1 MKVLFA
7 TTNPAKVKYYAN
19 RLLKDGIELVTLK
32 DLNIDLD
39 VEEDGKTPVENSV
52 IKATAYY
59 KLSGLPTIAVD
70 DGLFLNNVPDS
81 IQPGTNVR
89 RVNGKRLD
97 DEEMIEYYINIINEY
112 GNNGILEGYFLKGI
126 SIVYKN
132 YTKSFEKKSSRT
144 FINKRSN
151 HLIEG
156 YPLNSILI
164 IPSLNKY
171 QSELTDEEQ
180 SSLADNEKVSI
191 FEFIQD
197 SINNLEELIKK
208 IKWRLFIYFFAS
220 V

>member
-39 VEEDGKTPVENSV
+39 VEENGMTPIENSI

-97 DEEMIEYYINIINEY
+97 DEEMIEHYINIINEY
-112 GNNGILEGYFLKGI
+112 
-126 SIVYKN
+126 
-132 YTKSFEKKSSRT
+132 
-144 FINKRSN
+144 
-151 HLIEG
+151 
-156 YPLNSILI
+156 
-164 IPSLNKY
+164 
-171 QSELTDEEQ
+171 
-180 SSLADNEKVSI
+180 
-191 FEFIQD
+191 
-197 SINNLEELIKK
+197 
-208 IKWRLFIYFFAS
+208 
-220 V
+220 

>member
-208 IKWRLFIYFFAS
+208 IK
-220 V
+220 

>member
-19 RLLKDGIELVTLK
+19 RLLEEGIELITLK
-32 DLNIDLD
+32 DLNIEQD
-39 VEEDGKTPVENSV
+39 VEEDGKTPVENSI

-59 KLSGLPTIAVD
+59 KISGLPTIAID
-70 DGLFLNNVPDS
+70 DGLFLDNVIDS

-89 RVNGKRLD
+89 RVNGKRLN
-97 DEEMIEYYINIINEY
+97 DEEMIEHYINLINKY

-132 YTKSFEKKSSRT
+132 YTKSFEKKSLRT
-144 FINKRSN
+144 FINKKSN
-151 HLIEG
+151 IINEG

-171 QSELTDEEQ
+171 QSELTEEEQ
-180 SSLADNEKVSI
+180 SLLADNEKISI
-191 FEFIQD
+191 FEFILE
-197 SINNLEELIKK
+197 SINNLEKSIKN
-208 IKWRLFIYFFAS
+208 IK
-220 V
+220 

>member
-7 TTNPAKVKYYAN
+7 TTNSAKVKYYAN

-39 VEEDGKTPVENSV
+39 VEENGKTPVENSI
-52 IKATAYY
+52 IKATEYY
-59 KLSGLPTIAVD
+59 KLSGLPTIAID

-89 RVNGKRLD
+89 RINGKRLN
-97 DEEMIEYYINIINEY
+97 DEEMIEHYINIINEY

-144 FINKRSN
+144 FINKRSS
-151 HLIEG
+151 HIIEG

-180 SSLADNEKVSI
+180 SLLADNEKVSI

-208 IKWRLFIYFFAS
+208 IK
-220 V
+220 